1 MSRVTS
7 ATGTAPKRK
16 ALPITY
22 QMHTAR
28 LNTNTSDEFIE
39 IHPERF
45 EEGFVDCSV
54 CIRLR
59 NWNSRKEES
68 WTVIKTDD
76 ISLSVIAIRELQNE
90 LDRWLM
96 SQSVGISSF
105 SGHFSLGHNPSNK
118 LDFHFEQRADTI
130 ASADKP
136 VVTIEFSSGTT
147 HIEFRFVTDQSCL
160 GLFAM
165 TLSQLFNDGE
175 ARK

>member
-1 MSRVTS
+1 
-7 ATGTAPKRK
+7 
-16 ALPITY
+16 
-22 QMHTAR
+22 MHTAR

-45 EEGFVDCSV
+45 VEGFVDCTV

-59 NWNSRKEES
+59 NWDSRKDES
-68 WTVIKTDD
+68 WTVIKADD
-76 ISLSVIAIRELQNE
+76 ISLSVIAIRELHDE

-96 SQSVGISSF
+96 SPSVGISSF
-105 SGHFSLGHNPSNK
+105 SGHFSLGHKPGNR
-118 LDFHFEQRADTI
+118 LDFHFNPRADTI

-136 VVTIEFSSGTT
+136 VVTIDFSTGTT

-165 TLSQLFNDGE
+165 TLSQLLGSGE
-175 ARK
+175 AGE